1 MTLSTLKT
9 PISLLKYCHQHLITN
24 QIHFQM
30 FLNVSK
36 RIVQTLHVFVLKV
49 ISFVMTIIL
58 YKETV
63 CELLQRHFTALMIC
77 Y

>member
-24 QIHFQM
+24 QIHFQ
-30 FLNVSK
+30 NVSK
-36 RIVQTLHVFVLKV
+36 RIVQTLHVFAIVLKV

-58 YKETV
+58 YNVSV
-63 CELLQRHFTALMIC
+63 CEPLQRHFTALMIC